1 MAKNT
6 NYAKT
11 NQYYNQTPNQAEQIR
26 KAKGNPNKNNHAKK
40 KNSNYKGYNATGT
53 GAYVANKLSQK
64 AANREKVNLPL
75 KMKIILGVLFGA
87 VVVTLILRMAAF
99 KDSLWLTNISSLL
112 LGIACLVLFY
122 VRKHYHQKKSGAG
135 YSMITLIL
143 TIFGVLYT
151 VIGLGGIL
159 SLLGVF

>member
-6 NYAKT
+6 NYTMT
-11 NQYYNQTPNQAEQIR
+11 NQYANQAEQIR
-26 KAKGNPNKNNHAKK
+26 KAKGNPNKNYHAKK

-53 GAYVANKLSQK
+53 GAYVAHKINQK
-64 AANREKVNLPL
+64 AANREKVKLPL
-75 KMKIILGVLFGA
+75 KMKVILGVLFGA

-99 KDSLWLTNISSLL
+99 PDSLWLVNISSLL

-122 VRKHYHQKKSGAG
+122 VRKHYHQQKSGAG
-135 YSMITLIL
+135 YGVITLIL

-159 SLLGVF
+159 TQLGVF